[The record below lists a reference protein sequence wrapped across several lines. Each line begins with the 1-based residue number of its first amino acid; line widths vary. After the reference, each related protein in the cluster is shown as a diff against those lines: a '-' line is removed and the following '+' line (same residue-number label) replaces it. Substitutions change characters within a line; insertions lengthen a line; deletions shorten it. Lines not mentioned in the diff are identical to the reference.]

1 MWLIQVEGWGCG
13 CCCSFPKQNNFF
25 LIHSWFFFHSCSSI
39 FHHPSSSIFQYH
51 DLSSFPRPDAFKPA
65 TVVSAIAAAA
75 ASEKAKKT
83 DERLA
88 DANEGGEVGKSSIR
102 SILYSLI
109 HVPMVMVYRVEKK
122 KNPIA
127 TFLTSLFVC
136 VSFARCGLFVG
147 TLAPCGVEGRHATSS
162 GEPKETKSKICI
174 GTGQSKR

>member
-1 MWLIQVEGWGCG
+1 MT
-13 CCCSFPKQNNFF
+13 F
-25 LIHSWFFFHSCSSI
+25 L
-39 FHHPSSSIFQYH
+39 
-51 DLSSFPRPDAFKPA
+51 LFPRPDAFKPA

-102 SILYSLI
+102 SILLFDPCSIWLYQ
-109 HVPMVMVYRVEKK
+109 VEKK
-122 KNPIA
+122 KRPIA
-127 TFLTSLFVC
+127 TFLTVLFMC